1 MASPPTSRDTDN
13 EMFKAVSVAI
23 IDDDERLRD
32 ALVFQLATAG
42 FQCAPYPSPE
52 SFLSQS
58 RTAHYDCI
66 IADIFMPRM
75 NGLQLVRHVKQAV
88 PFASLILITGHGD
101 MSIGVEAM
109 RQGAIDCME
118 KPLDQEALTR
128 AILRGT
134 NFSRTKRLA
143 HQRHLEL
150 RKREDSLTPRE
161 REIFT
166 LIATGMLNK
175 QIGYQLGPTEWTV
188 KKHRGRIMK
197 KMGAGSLADLVRM
210 ADALRD
216 SSGGV

>member
-1 MASPPTSRDTDN
+1 MASSRASRDTDN
-13 EMFKAVSVAI
+13 EMAKAISIAI

-32 ALVFQLATAG
+32 ALVFQLTTAG
-42 FQCAPYPSPE
+42 FECASYASPE

-58 RTAHYDCI
+58 HTAHYDCI
-66 IADIFMPRM
+66 VADIFM
-75 NGLQLVRHVKQAV
+75 NGLQLLKHVRQAV

-101 MSIGVEAM
+101 MPTGVEAM
-109 RQGAIDCME
+109 RQGAIDCLE
-118 KPLDQEALTR
+118 KPLNREVLTH

-134 NFSRTKRLA
+134 NLSRVKRLA
-143 HQRHLEL
+143 HQRQLEL

-166 LIATGMLNK
+166 LIAAGMLNK

-216 SSGGV
+216 SSRV